1 MLKLRKGSEK
11 KEISTMTGKEV
22 DEWIEK
28 TNSQGIIG
36 KLTHE
41 PYNPGKRSWFKRK
54 LMKTL
59 SAKIVG
65 MTAGSGKR
73 KGLLGAVLIIPEG
86 LSETTKCG
94 SGFTD
99 IELVDISKRL
109 AAGEQLRCDVQFQ
122 SITKAGRL
130 QFPVFL
136 RLI

>member
-1 MLKLRKGSEK
+1 
-11 KEISTMTGKEV
+11 
-22 DEWIEK
+22 
-28 TNSQGIIG
+28 
-36 KLTHE
+36 
-41 PYNPGKRSWFKRK
+41 
-54 LMKTL
+54 MKTL

-109 AAGEQLRCDVQFQ
+109 AAGEQLRCDVQFK